1 MSGSGDT
8 SGSYPVNGA
17 SESGHHDDPPSG
29 DDVRLLRIDVAGL
42 RRDVS
47 DLGRAHRRTEH
58 DIRDLQVEVRRFSV
72 RVAVVV
78 AVVSVLSDAIGPW
91 VKDAIYQIATH

>member
-1 MSGSGDT
+1 MSDT
-8 SGSYPVNGA
+8 SGAYPANGA
-17 SESGHHDDPPSG
+17 TGSAGSPHDDPPSG

-91 VKDAIYQIATH
+91 VKDAIYRIATH